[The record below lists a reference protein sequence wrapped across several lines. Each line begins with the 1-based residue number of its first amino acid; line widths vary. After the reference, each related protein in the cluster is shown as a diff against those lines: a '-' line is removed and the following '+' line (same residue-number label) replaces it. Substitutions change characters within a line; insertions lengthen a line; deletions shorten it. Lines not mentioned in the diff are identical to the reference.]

1 MQVLKYVV
9 CFLRVLYPSVSG
21 AVTAYDS
28 KLAYSNSLELPAEK
42 DESGCGIELCVRWE
56 SSDERA
62 GDAEWGGLT
71 SFRRQGGMVLW
82 YAEDAG
88 LYGAKFS

>member
-1 MQVLKYVV
+1 MTL
-9 CFLRVLYPSVSG
+9 S
-21 AVTAYDS
+21 
-28 KLAYSNSLELPAEK
+28 AYSNSLELPAEK
-42 DESGCGIELCVRWE
+42 NESGCGIELCARWE

-71 SFRRQGGMVLW
+71 SFRRQGGMVCGTLRML
-82 YAEDAG
+82 A